1 MGMRLVHLVAWG
13 LTVLVLSTPGLVNAN
28 TIIYGDLD
36 GVTTDFLGVQ
46 ETANSPGHTAPLFG
60 APTLVGNA
68 LFFNHMSFV
77 SQSNNGASD
86 INDGQL
92 DTTIVTTNLPGYY
105 INQLTLQEFGDST
118 LAGTGTSA
126 TYASV
131 GSAITLTVLA
141 LDDNEIPFA
150 LIGTNL
156 TFTNNGQWTL
166 AGGPLTAQ
174 NWSGSINF
182 QMAPFLESFGITGQ
196 ATEVALTLDNTLA
209 TSSEAN
215 TEAFIAKKAEGLQV
229 TPIVVPEPSTL
240 SLLML
245 TGALLMVGRFG
256 RKS

>member
-1 MGMRLVHLVAWG
+1 MGMRLPRLVAWG
-13 LTVLVLSTPGLVNAN
+13 LTVLVLSCPALVNAN
-28 TIIYGDLD
+28 TVIYGDLY
-36 GVTTDFLGVQ
+36 GATTDFLGVQ

-60 APTLVGNA
+60 APTLVGNS
-68 LFFNHMSFV
+68 LVFNHMSFV

-105 INQLTLQEFGDST
+105 INQLTLQEFGDTT

-174 NWSGSINF
+174 SWSGSINF

-196 ATEVALTLDNTLA
+196 ATEVALTVDNTLA

-215 TEAFIAKKAEGLQV
+215 TEAFIAKKADGLSV
-229 TPIVVPEPSTL
+229 TPIVVPEPGTL
-240 SLLML
+240 LLVIL
-245 TGALLMVGRFG
+245 GGSFLLVQRFG
-256 RKS
+256 RKN